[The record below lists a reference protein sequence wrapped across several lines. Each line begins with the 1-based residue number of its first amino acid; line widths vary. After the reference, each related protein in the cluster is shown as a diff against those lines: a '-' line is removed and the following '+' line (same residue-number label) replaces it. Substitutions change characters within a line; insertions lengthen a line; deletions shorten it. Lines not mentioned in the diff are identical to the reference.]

1 VKKYTLLVLLF
12 AAVVAMLPNSVLFPA
27 TGDIAQHL
35 HVPVSFVG
43 LMITTYSIA
52 YVISTPFL
60 GVLSDRMGRRLVLV
74 GGLLLFTV
82 GGLVPLLTS
91 NGTLILAG
99 RLVMGVGSAGI
110 LPMTDSLIGDIYE
123 AGPARRAALAGFGAA
138 LAVADALV
146 PFAGGVLDTWYWRA
160 VFAVYGLGIFAAVLC
175 FFIVVPRR
183 PESHHETFASYL
195 NGLKVASRIPSLIG
209 ALICAVWFGLVY
221 FGICSLLPLAISG
234 GQSGLTNGILFLPI
248 GVGWVATSAYL
259 SKKSHLPKVHTV
271 SGLAALGL
279 VGLTLWMS
287 VLHSIIPLL
296 LVALGWGIGASLMTT
311 LYSWVIGD
319 DTPEAVRGAMNA
331 VYNAAYV
338 LGFSVGAPLFMG
350 LKQWL
355 GYQAAT
361 TIAACTLLGSV
372 VVSFTLLRGPSLRM
386 DGVGKSTSQTS
397 T

>member
-1 VKKYTLLVLLF
+1 MRKYTLLVLLF

-27 TGDIAQHL
+27 TGDIARHL

-74 GGLLLFTV
+74 GGLLLFTI

-123 AGPARRAALAGFGAA
+123 AGSARRAALAGFGAA

-160 VFAVYGLGIFAAVLC
+160 VFAVYGLGIFAAVFC

-195 NGLKVASRIPSLIG
+195 NGLKVASRIPSLVG
-209 ALICAVWFGLVY
+209 ALICAMWFGLVY

-234 GQSGLTNGILFLPI
+234 QSGLTNGILFVPI

-287 VLHSIIPLL
+287 VLHSMIPLL
-296 LVALGWGIGASLMTT
+296 LVGFGWGIGSSLMTT

-331 VYNAAYV
+331 LYNAAYV

-355 GYQAAT
+355 GYQTAT
-361 TIAACTLLGSV
+361 TVAACALLGSV
-372 VVSFTLLRGPSLRM
+372 GVSFTLLRGLSPRLVRVS
-386 DGVGKSTSQTS
+386 KTT
-397 T
+397 